1 MCVGE
6 DTSSSFCVPDAAEP
20 TTGTDSSSVLPLA
33 ARHLVGLLGLT
44 ALDLFLCRRGTS
56 AGEGT
61 RVGKGICAGEGTLS
75 GGGDGLWTCSV
86 NKIVVEGPGDDVS

>member
-61 RVGKGICAGEGTLS
+61 RAGKGICAGEGTLS
-75 GGGDGLWTCSV
+75 GGGDELRTCSV
-86 NKIVVEGPGDDVS
+86 NKIVVEGPDDDVS